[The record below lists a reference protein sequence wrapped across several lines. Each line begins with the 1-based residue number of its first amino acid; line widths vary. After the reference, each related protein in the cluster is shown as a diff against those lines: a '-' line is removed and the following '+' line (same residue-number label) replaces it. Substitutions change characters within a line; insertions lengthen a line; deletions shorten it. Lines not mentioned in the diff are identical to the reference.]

1 MPVKPKRSATRK
13 PPDLPSE
20 LIPITNGPLGGR
32 IEDALLDGFD
42 FAADAIPELDFRY
55 CGIERVS
62 FANRVVHRFR
72 AADSRFVNCDFSN
85 ATLRGLEAARVEFI
99 GCRLIGLKAIEC
111 RWHDV
116 LVEDCDA
123 RYGQLTDGR
132 LTACEFKGSGFQD
145 ADFQGANLE
154 GLRTERVNFSRCN
167 LSGAKL
173 KDADLRG
180 ADIEGLLV
188 RSEDVRGAIVT
199 PPQAMELA
207 RLLGLVIR

>member
-1 MPVKPKRSATRK
+1 MTSPYRAPSYLVLATEPRLKYLEMALKNLAKHFPMDVFHCEREFISALRNEAESKRVRW
-13 PPDLPSE
+13 D
-20 LIPITNGPLGGR
+20 
-32 IEDALLDGFD
+32 
-42 FAADAIPELDFRY
+42 
-55 CGIERVS
+55 
-62 FANRVVHRFR
+62 VVLR
-72 AADSRFVNCDFSN
+72 ADSAKPSGNSHAVRDWENLRKLA
-85 ATLRGLEAARVEFI
+85 ATAARSVADQL
-99 GCRLIGLKAIEC
+99 RARTKPTLIIYPGL
-111 RWHDV
+111 
-116 LVEDCDA
+116 LA

-167 LSGAKL
+167 LCGAKL

-188 RSEDVRGAIVT
+188 RAEDVRGAIVT